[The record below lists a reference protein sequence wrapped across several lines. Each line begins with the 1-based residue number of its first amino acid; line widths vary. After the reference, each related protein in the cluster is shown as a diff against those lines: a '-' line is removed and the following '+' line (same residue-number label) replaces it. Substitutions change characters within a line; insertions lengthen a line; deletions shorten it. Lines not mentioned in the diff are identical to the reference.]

1 LVGAAGGGGLNTG
14 GGLVYQANLGLG
26 YQLNKNLEVMGTIGQ
41 MKAAKGD
48 FQANVYGV
56 SLAYK
61 FNALTFRK

>member
-1 LVGAAGGGGLNTG
+1 
-14 GGLVYQANLGLG
+14 
-26 YQLNKNLEVMGTIGQ
+26 
-41 MKAAKGD
+41 MKAAKGE